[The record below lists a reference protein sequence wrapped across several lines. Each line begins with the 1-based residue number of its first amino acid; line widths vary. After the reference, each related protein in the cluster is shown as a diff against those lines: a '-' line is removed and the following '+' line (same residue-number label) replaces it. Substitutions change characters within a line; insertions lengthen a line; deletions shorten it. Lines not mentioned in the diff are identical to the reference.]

1 MNTRRAPEGAPFSYE
16 RYMSSMEFAESRGIP
31 GSAVAAK
38 AALYSDPKSRS
49 FLFFLQSLSVQ
60 EGGMRNVAERILS
73 SVPLNGPLPRNCKRL
88 AHLLVEVCINPA
100 LRVSS
105 SEASRLRETLF
116 DFQRSYEA
124 ATAKNFVLT
133 SIASEVFETLDHA
146 LDVGRMVVIEGP
158 SGIGK
163 TTAVEAW
170 CQKHQG
176 HARFVSLSGITHKTG
191 FFQTLAMAI
200 GLAASK
206 RKATDMQV
214 KVEAFFQK
222 SRLMLVI
229 DEAHYLWPQ
238 HERSHSSPELVNW
251 VNTALAN
258 HNVPVAL
265 ICTNQFAKL
274 KARVERRTGWTS
286 EQFEHR
292 VKRYWKLPSNPTE
305 EDIWKVATKL
315 LAMRWDEEANRAWDG
330 LGALPAT
337 DLVRLVVGYALTS
350 KLPFTAVADAI
361 QEARCQARK
370 KQRSHV
376 TAADLQA
383 ALLGYRIRSD
393 AALANAELAKSRQS
407 IPSLQTRCNRVAIGR
422 PADRGGK
429 SLVERTSRFSPG

>member
-1 MNTRRAPEGAPFSYE
+1 MSTRHAHEGAPFSYE

-38 AALYSDPKSRS
+38 AALYPDPKSRS
-49 FLFFLQSLSVQ
+49 LLFFLQSLSVQ
-60 EGGMRNVAERILS
+60 EGGMQNVAERILS
-73 SVPLNGPLPRNCKRL
+73 SVHFKGPIPKNCKRL
-88 AHLLVEVCINPA
+88 AHLLVETCINPA
-100 LRVSS
+100 LQLSS
-105 SEASRLRETLF
+105 SGVSRLEILF
-116 DFQRSYEA
+116 NFQRSYEA
-124 ATAKNFVLT
+124 ASPKSFVLT

-163 TTAVEAW
+163 TSAVQAW
-170 CQKHQG
+170 CHKHQG
-176 HARFVSLSGITHKTG
+176 QARFVTLSGITHKTG
-191 FFQTLAMAI
+191 FFQKLAMAI

-265 ICTNQFAKL
+265 ICTDQFAKL
-274 KARVERRTGWTS
+274 KARIERKTGWTS

-292 VKRYWKLPSNPTE
+292 VKRYWKLASNPTE

-315 LAMRWDEEANRAWDG
+315 LAMRWDESSGVWDR
-330 LGALPAT
+330 LGTFPAM

-350 KLPFTAVADAI
+350 KLPFTAVADTI

-370 KQRSHV
+370 KQQSHI

-393 AALANAELAKSRQS
+393 AALANAELPKSRQS
-407 IPSLQTRCNRVAIGR
+407 VPSFATELQSPCNGVAIGR
-422 PADRGGK
+422 RADRGAK
-429 SLVERTSRFSPG
+429 SLVERTSQV